1 MWRHA
6 SLSILMASVL
16 AGCWFDGE
24 ARVPPPP
31 PAQAAAPAPEP
42 PAPPPPP
49 PETPPLPAE
58 KPAQVA
64 TASPPQ
70 APLPAGP
77 PPPGTGP
84 DPKQLVGLD
93 FAQTQHLLGQPAKQ
107 EEKPPAKVWTY
118 NGTECDLTIFFY
130 ADINT
135 GVFRA
140 LTYEFKNHQAT
151 EGTDDQC
158 LAHLMQGT

>member
-1 MWRHA
+1 MWRKA
-6 SLSILMASVL
+6 SLSVLMTVAM
-16 AGCWFDGE
+16 AGCQFE
-24 ARVPPPP
+24 KPAPAVATAPPP
-31 PAQAAAPAPEP
+31 PAAEPEP

-49 PETPPLPAE
+49 KEVAPLPAQ

-64 TASPPQ
+64 ATT
-70 APLPAGP
+70 PAP
-77 PPPGTGP
+77 PPAPSGP

-93 FAQTQHLLGQPAKQ
+93 FARTQQLLGKPARQ
-107 EEKPPAKVWTY
+107 EEKPPAKVWVY

-140 LTYEFKNHQAT
+140 LTYEFKNREAT

-158 LAHLMQGT
+158 LAQLMQGT

>member
-1 MWRHA
+1 MWRYA
-6 SLSILMASVL
+6 SLSILVAAVVT
-16 AGCWFDGE
+16 GCQFFDN
-24 ARVPPPP
+24 RTHPVPTA
-31 PAQAAAPAPEP
+31 PAQTTAER

-49 PETPPLPAE
+49 PEAAPLPAQ
-58 KPAQVA
+58 KPGQVA
-64 TASPPQ
+64 TATPP
-70 APLPAGP
+70 APPA
-77 PPPGTGP
+77 GP

-93 FAQTQHLLGQPAKQ
+93 FAQTQHLLGKPTKQ
-107 EEKPPAKVWTY
+107 EEKPPAKVWVY
-118 NGTECDLTIFFY
+118 SGTGCDLTIFFY

-135 GVFRA
+135 RQFRA